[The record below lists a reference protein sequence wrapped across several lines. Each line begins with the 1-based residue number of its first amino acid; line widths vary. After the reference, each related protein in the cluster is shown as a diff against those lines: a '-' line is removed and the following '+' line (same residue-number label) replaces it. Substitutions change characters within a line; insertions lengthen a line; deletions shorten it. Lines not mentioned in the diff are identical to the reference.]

1 MAINLDYRLN
11 NIPLAPHE
19 EIHLLQIIR
28 EASQNAVNHSQ
39 GTQVHISLS
48 QPGGQDVELRITD
61 DGVGL
66 PENAE
71 KVNHYGLAIMQER
84 SRNLGGEINMS
95 RLAAGGTEVLFSF
108 TPDYLLQ

>member
-1 MAINLDYRLN
+1 
-11 NIPLAPHE
+11 
-19 EIHLLQIIR
+19 
-28 EASQNAVNHSQ
+28 
-39 GTQVHISLS
+39 
-48 QPGGQDVELRITD
+48 VELRITD

-84 SRNLGGEINMS
+84 SRNLAGEINIS
-95 RLAAGGTEVLFSF
+95 RLAAGGTEVLFTF